1 MKRKLTKRVIA
12 TALAGIMVFGL
23 TACGGNSETAGK
35 ADEKTTDGQTTE
47 GKTTD
52 AAATEGQASDDG
64 SGDASGE
71 EGKKVEL
78 NVINYHV
85 GTDYAAEYYKYLF
98 EEFKKTDAGKNVEF
112 NFEEIPTTDAY
123 NQKIKLLISS
133 GDLPDIVFNGGNN
146 ITELAAK
153 SGKVTDLTPYFEAD
167 PEWKALFDETSLN
180 FNTVDGKIYG
190 VPVSKEI
197 SYIYYNKELFEK
209 AEVEVPE
216 TSFANWDEFFKAC
229 DKLKAADITP
239 LGMDTADS
247 GWLTNLW
254 MSALIGTDGDA
265 GNKWMNTLYPTDF
278 NTPEV
283 EKAAENIQ
291 KMFENYT
298 TADAIGGKYDPM
310 ATHFFNG
317 EVAMFPNGPWM
328 IPDFS
333 QTEKAPEGFYDKV
346 GIMLMPGDGME
357 MVPTPGD
364 MVGAKDKD
372 KIEAAVAFLKFETS
386 PENQIKALEM
396 TGLQPVSN
404 NLDIPSDLSEKDPLM
419 AQVLEIQNKAKLTYG
434 QNQAYWY
441 QNAIDTFSTELP
453 ELAYGN
459 ITPKEFCQKLSD
471 SAAKNQE

>member
-1 MKRKLTKRVIA
+1 MKRKILNRVLGLALT
-12 TALAGIMVFGL
+12 GMMVL
-23 TACGGNSETAGK
+23 SVTACGGSGGGESAAESNAGGGESS
-35 ADEKTTDGQTTE
+35 AQEEAAPAEEKIVLD
-47 GKTTD
+47 
-52 AAATEGQASDDG
+52 
-64 SGDASGE
+64 
-71 EGKKVEL
+71 
-78 NVINYHV
+78 VINYHV
-85 GTDYAAEYYKYLF
+85 GTDYAAEYYAYLF
-98 EEFKKTDAGKNVEF
+98 EAFQETEEGRNVEF
-112 NFEEIPTTDAY
+112 RFEEIPTTDAF

-153 SGKVTDLTPYFEAD
+153 SGKVADLTPYFEAD
-167 PEWKALFDETSLN
+167 PEWKALFDETSLE

-197 SYIYYNKELFEK
+197 SYIYYNKELFEQ
-209 AEVEVPE
+209 AGIEAPE
-216 TSFANWDEFFKAC
+216 TAFATWDEFFAAC
-229 DKLKAADITP
+229 DKLKAAGITP
-239 LGMDTADS
+239 VGMDTADS

-254 MSALIGTDGDA
+254 MSALIGTAGEA
-265 GNKWMNTLYPTDF
+265 GNTWMNSMYPTDF

-283 EKAAENIQ
+283 EAAAETIQ
-291 KMFENYT
+291 KMFEQYT
-298 TADAIGGKYDPM
+298 TADAVGGKYDPM

-333 QTEKAPEGFYDKV
+333 EAEKAPEGFYDKV
-346 GIMLMPGDGME
+346 GIMLMPGNGME

-364 MVGAKDKD
+364 MVGASEEE
-372 KIEAAVAFLKFETS
+372 KIKAAVAFLKFETK

-404 NLDIPSDLSEKDPLM
+404 DLEIPSELTESDPLM
-419 AQVLEIQNKAKLTYG
+419 ARVLEIQNEAQVTYG

-441 QNAIDTFSTELP
+441 QNTIDTFSTELP

-459 ITPKEFCQKLSD
+459 ITPQEFCEKLSE
-471 SAAKNQE
+471 SAKKNEQ

>member
-1 MKRKLTKRVIA
+1 MRRRIVKRILASV
-12 TALAGIMVFGL
+12 TALTMVLGVA
-23 TACGGNSETAGK
+23 ACGNEQSANGGAAAETNGGNGAEGQSRTESETEN
-35 ADEKTTDGQTTE
+35 AD
-47 GKTTD
+47 
-52 AAATEGQASDDG
+52 
-64 SGDASGE
+64 
-71 EGKKVEL
+71 KVVL

-85 GTDYAAEYYKYLF
+85 GTDYAAEYYAYLF
-98 EEFKKTDAGKNVEF
+98 EEFQKTEEGKNVEF

-146 ITELAAK
+146 ITEMAAK
-153 SGKVTDLTPYFEAD
+153 SGKVADLTPYFDAD
-167 PEWKALFDETSLN
+167 PEWKGLFDDTSLE

-197 SYIYYNKELFEK
+197 SYIYYNKELFAK
-209 AEVEVPE
+209 AGLTAPEV
-216 TSFANWDEFFKAC
+216 SYGSWDEFFEAC
-229 DKLKAADITP
+229 EQLKAAGITP
-239 LGMDTADS
+239 VGMDSADS

-254 MSALIGTDGDA
+254 MSALIGTNGQA
-265 GNKWMNTLYPTDF
+265 GNEWMNTMYPTDF

-283 EKAAENIQ
+283 EAAAEKIAQ
-291 KMFENYT
+291 MFQEYT
-298 TADAIGGKYDPM
+298 TSDAVGGKYDPM

-333 QTEKAPEGFYDKV
+333 ETEKAPEGFYDNV
-346 GIMLMPGDGME
+346 GIMLMPCAGME

-364 MVGAKDKD
+364 MVGAKEEA
-372 KIEAAVAFLKFETS
+372 KIKAAVAFLKFETM

-404 NLDIPSDLSEKDPLM
+404 DLDIPAELTESDPLM
-419 AQVLEIQNKAKLTYG
+419 AKVLEIQNDAKITYG

-441 QNAIDTFSTELP
+441 QNTIDTFSTELP

-459 ITPKEFCQKLSD
+459 ITPKEFCEKLTE

>member
-1 MKRKLTKRVIA
+1 MKSKMLKRI
-12 TALAGIMVFGL
+12 LASAVMGTMVVSL
-23 TACGGNSETAGK
+23 AACGKGGDDK
-35 ADEKTTDGQTTE
+35 ASG
-47 GKTTD
+47 
-52 AAATEGQASDDG
+52 SDD
-64 SGDASGE
+64 SG
-71 EGKKVEL
+71 KVVL
-78 NVINYHV
+78 DVINYHV
-85 GTDYAAEYYKYLF
+85 GTDYAADYYSYLF
-98 EEFKKTDAGKNVEF
+98 EEFKKTEEGKNVEF

-153 SGKVTDLTPYFEAD
+153 SGKVADLTPYFEEDA
-167 PEWKALFDETSLN
+167 EWKALFDDTSLE
-180 FNTVDGKIYG
+180 FNTVEGKIYG

-197 SYIYYNKELFEK
+197 SYIYYNKELFK
-209 AEVEVPE
+209 QAGIDAPEVA
-216 TSFANWDEFFKAC
+216 FASWDEFFAAC
-229 DKLKAADITP
+229 DKLKEAGITP
-239 LGMDTADS
+239 VGMDSADS

-254 MSALIGTDGDA
+254 MSALIGTAGDT
-265 GNKWMNTLYPTDF
+265 GNQWMNTMYPTDF

-283 EKAAENIQ
+283 EKAAETIQ
-291 KMFENYT
+291 KMFKEYT
-298 TADAIGGKYDPM
+298 TADAVGGKYDPM

-333 QTEKAPEGFYDKV
+333 QEEKAPEGFYDKV
-346 GIMLMPGDGME
+346 GIMLMPGNGME

-364 MVGAKDKD
+364 MVGATEED
-372 KIEAAVAFLKFETS
+372 KIKAAVAFLKFETT

-404 NLDIPSDLSEKDPLM
+404 NLDIPAELTESDPLM
-419 AQVLEIQNKAKLTYG
+419 AEVLEIQNKAEVTYG

-441 QNAIDTFSTELP
+441 QNTIDTFSTELP

-459 ITPKEFCQKLSD
+459 ITPKEFCEKLTQ
-471 SAAKNQE
+471 SAEKNQE

>member
-1 MKRKLTKRVIA
+1 MKRKFVKRLMA
-12 TALAGIMVFGL
+12 SALIGSMALGL
-23 TACGGNSETAGK
+23 VACSGGDKDKES
-35 ADEKTTDGQTTE
+35 
-47 GKTTD
+47 
-52 AAATEGQASDDG
+52 SDD
-64 SGDASGE
+64 SGE
-71 EGKKVEL
+71 IVL

-85 GTDYAAEYYKYLF
+85 GTDYAADYYSYLF
-98 EEFKKTDAGKNVEF
+98 EEFQKTEAGKNVEF

-153 SGKVTDLTPYFEAD
+153 SGKVADLTPYFDED
-167 PEWKALFDETSLN
+167 PEWKALFDDTSLE

-209 AEVEVPE
+209 AGIEAPE
-216 TSFANWDEFFKAC
+216 TAFASWDEFFEVC
-229 DKLKAADITP
+229 DQLKAKGITP

-254 MSALIGTDGDA
+254 MSALIGTNGEA
-265 GNKWMNTLYPTDF
+265 GNEWMNTMYPTDF

-283 EKAAENIQ
+283 EAAAEKIQ
-291 KMFENYT
+291 TMFKEYT
-298 TADAIGGKYDPM
+298 TADAVGGKYDPM

-328 IPDFS
+328 IPDFREP
-333 QTEKAPEGFYDKV
+333 EKAPEGFYDKV
-346 GIMLMPGDGME
+346 GIMLMPGNGME

-364 MVGAKDKD
+364 MVGATEKE

-404 NLDIPSDLSEKDPLM
+404 DLEIPDTLTESDPLM
-419 AQVLEIQNKAKLTYG
+419 AQVLEIQNKAEVTYG

-441 QNAIDTFSTELP
+441 QNTIDTFSTELP

-459 ITPKEFCQKLSD
+459 ITPKEFCEKLTE

>member
-1 MKRKLTKRVIA
+1 MKRKILNRVLGLALT
-12 TALAGIMVFGL
+12 GMMVL
-23 TACGGNSETAGK
+23 SVTACGGSGGGESAAESNAGGGESS
-35 ADEKTTDGQTTE
+35 AQEEAAPAEEKIVLD
-47 GKTTD
+47 
-52 AAATEGQASDDG
+52 
-64 SGDASGE
+64 
-71 EGKKVEL
+71 
-78 NVINYHV
+78 VINYHV
-85 GTDYAAEYYKYLF
+85 GTDYAAEYYAYLF
-98 EEFKKTDAGKNVEF
+98 EAFQETEEGRNVEF
-112 NFEEIPTTDAY
+112 RFEEIPTTDAF

-153 SGKVTDLTPYFEAD
+153 SGKVADLTPYFEAD
-167 PEWKALFDETSLN
+167 PEWKALFDETSLE

-197 SYIYYNKELFEK
+197 SYIYYNKELFEQ
-209 AEVEVPE
+209 AGIEAPE
-216 TSFANWDEFFKAC
+216 TAFATWDEFFAAC
-229 DKLKAADITP
+229 DKLKAAGITP
-239 LGMDTADS
+239 VGMDTADS

-254 MSALIGTDGDA
+254 MSALIGTAGEA
-265 GNKWMNTLYPTDF
+265 GNTWMNSMYPTDF

-283 EKAAENIQ
+283 EAAAETIQ
-291 KMFENYT
+291 KMFEQYT
-298 TADAIGGKYDPM
+298 TADAVGGKYDPM

-333 QTEKAPEGFYDKV
+333 EAEKAPEGFYDKV
-346 GIMLMPGDGME
+346 GIMLMPGNGME

-364 MVGAKDKD
+364 MVGASEEE
-372 KIEAAVAFLKFETS
+372 KIKAAVAFLKFETK

-404 NLDIPSDLSEKDPLM
+404 DLEIPSELTESDPLM
-419 AQVLEIQNKAKLTYG
+419 ARVLEIQNEAQVTYG

-441 QNAIDTFSTELP
+441 QNTIDTFSTELP

-459 ITPKEFCQKLSD
+459 ITPQEFCEKLSE
-471 SAAKNQE
+471 SAKKNQE

>member
-1 MKRKLTKRVIA
+1 MVIYMKRKMVRRILASAIA
-12 TALAGIMVFGL
+12 FAMVLGTA
-23 TACGGNSETAGK
+23 ACGNGGDAGGKAETGAKAGSNEEAASTETA
-35 ADEKTTDGQTTE
+35 E
-47 GKTTD
+47 
-52 AAATEGQASDDG
+52 
-64 SGDASGE
+64 SGE
-71 EGKKVEL
+71 KVVL

-85 GTDYAAEYYKYLF
+85 GTDYAAEYYAYLF
-98 EEFKKTDAGKNVEF
+98 EEFQKTEEGKNVEF

-146 ITELAAK
+146 ITEMAAK
-153 SGKVTDLTPYFEAD
+153 SGKVADLTPYFDAD
-167 PEWKALFDETSLN
+167 PEWKALFDDTSLE

-197 SYIYYNKELFEK
+197 SYIYYNKELFEQ
-209 AEVEVPE
+209 AGLTAPEVAYG
-216 TSFANWDEFFKAC
+216 SWDEFFEAC
-229 DKLKAADITP
+229 EQLKAAGITP
-239 LGMDTADS
+239 VGMDSADS

-254 MSALIGTDGDA
+254 MSALIGTNGQA
-265 GNKWMNTLYPTDF
+265 GNEWMNSMYPMDF

-283 EKAAENIQ
+283 EAAAEKIAL
-291 KMFENYT
+291 MFREYT
-298 TADAIGGKYDPM
+298 TSDAVGGKYDPM

-333 QTEKAPEGFYDKV
+333 EAEKAPEGFYDKV
-346 GIMLMPGDGME
+346 GIMLMPCAGME

-364 MVGAKDKD
+364 MVGAKEEE
-372 KIEAAVAFLKFETS
+372 KIKAAVDFLKFETR

-404 NLDIPSDLSEKDPLM
+404 DLEIPADLTESDPLM
-419 AQVLEIQNKAKLTYG
+419 AEVLEIQNHAKMTYG

-441 QNAIDTFSTELP
+441 QNTIDTFSTELP

-459 ITPKEFCQKLSD
+459 ITAKEFCEKLTE

>member
-1 MKRKLTKRVIA
+1 MKRKFVKRLMA
-12 TALAGIMVFGL
+12 SALIGSMTLGL
-23 TACGGNSETAGK
+23 VACSGGDKDKES
-35 ADEKTTDGQTTE
+35 
-47 GKTTD
+47 
-52 AAATEGQASDDG
+52 SDD
-64 SGDASGE
+64 SG
-71 EGKKVEL
+71 KIVL

-85 GTDYAAEYYKYLF
+85 GTDYAADYYSYLF
-98 EEFKKTDAGKNVEF
+98 EEFQKTEAGKNVEF

-153 SGKVTDLTPYFEAD
+153 SGKVADLTPYFDED
-167 PEWKALFDETSLN
+167 PEWKALFDDTSLE

-209 AEVEVPE
+209 AGIEAPE
-216 TSFANWDEFFKAC
+216 TAFASWDEFFEVC
-229 DKLKAADITP
+229 DQLKAKGITP

-254 MSALIGTDGDA
+254 MSALIGTNGEA
-265 GNKWMNTLYPTDF
+265 GNEWMNTMYPTDF

-283 EKAAENIQ
+283 EAAAEKIQ
-291 KMFENYT
+291 TMFKEYT
-298 TADAIGGKYDPM
+298 TADAVGGKYDPM

-328 IPDFS
+328 IPDFREP
-333 QTEKAPEGFYDKV
+333 EKAPEGFYDKV
-346 GIMLMPGDGME
+346 GIMLMPGNGME

-364 MVGAKDKD
+364 MVGATEKE

-404 NLDIPSDLSEKDPLM
+404 DLEIPDTLTESDPLM
-419 AQVLEIQNKAKLTYG
+419 AQVLETQNKAEVTYG

-441 QNAIDTFSTELP
+441 QNTIDTFSTELP

-459 ITPKEFCQKLSD
+459 ITPKEFCEKLTE

>member
-1 MKRKLTKRVIA
+1 MKRKILNRVLGLALT
-12 TALAGIMVFGL
+12 GMMVL
-23 TACGGNSETAGK
+23 SVTACGGSGGGESAAESNAGGGESS
-35 ADEKTTDGQTTE
+35 AQEEAAPAEEKIVLD
-47 GKTTD
+47 
-52 AAATEGQASDDG
+52 
-64 SGDASGE
+64 
-71 EGKKVEL
+71 
-78 NVINYHV
+78 VINYHV
-85 GTDYAAEYYKYLF
+85 GTDYAAEYYAYLF
-98 EEFKKTDAGKNVEF
+98 EAFQETEEGRNVEF
-112 NFEEIPTTDAY
+112 RFEEIPTTDAF

-153 SGKVTDLTPYFEAD
+153 SGKVADLTPYFEAD
-167 PEWKALFDETSLN
+167 PEWKALFDETSLE

-197 SYIYYNKELFEK
+197 SYIYYNKELFEQ
-209 AEVEVPE
+209 AGIEAPE
-216 TSFANWDEFFKAC
+216 TAFATWDEFFAAC
-229 DKLKAADITP
+229 DKLKAAGITP
-239 LGMDTADS
+239 VGMDTADS

-254 MSALIGTDGDA
+254 MSALIGTAGEA
-265 GNKWMNTLYPTDF
+265 GNTWMNSMYPTDF

-283 EKAAENIQ
+283 EAAAETIQ
-291 KMFENYT
+291 KMFEQYT
-298 TADAIGGKYDPM
+298 TADAVGGKYDPM

-333 QTEKAPEGFYDKV
+333 EAEKAPEGFYDKV
-346 GIMLMPGDGME
+346 GIMLMPGNGME

-364 MVGAKDKD
+364 MVGASEEE
-372 KIEAAVAFLKFETS
+372 KIKAAVAFLKFETK

-404 NLDIPSDLSEKDPLM
+404 DLEIPSKLTESDPLM
-419 AQVLEIQNKAKLTYG
+419 ARVLEIQNEAQVTYG

-441 QNAIDTFSTELP
+441 QNTIDTFSTELP

-459 ITPKEFCQKLSD
+459 ITPQEFCEKLSE
-471 SAAKNQE
+471 SAKNNEQ

>member
-1 MKRKLTKRVIA
+1 MKRKIMNGILGAAMT
-12 TALAGIMVFGL
+12 GIMVFSL
-23 TACGGNSETAGK
+23 TACGNNGGADSSVDSTAESGESGAQETGTPS
-35 ADEKTTDGQTTE
+35 DEKIVLD
-47 GKTTD
+47 
-52 AAATEGQASDDG
+52 
-64 SGDASGE
+64 
-71 EGKKVEL
+71 
-78 NVINYHV
+78 VINYHV
-85 GTDYAAEYYKYLF
+85 GTDYAAEYYSYLF
-98 EEFKKTDAGKNVEF
+98 EAFQETEEGRNVEF
-112 NFEEIPTTDAY
+112 RFEEIPTTDAF

-153 SGKVTDLTPYFEAD
+153 SGKVADLTPYFDAD
-167 PEWKALFDETSLN
+167 PEWKALFDETSLE

-197 SYIYYNKELFEK
+197 SYIYYNKELFQQAGIE
-209 AEVEVPE
+209 APE
-216 TSFANWDEFFKAC
+216 TAYASWDEFFEAC
-229 DKLKAADITP
+229 DKLKAAGITP
-239 LGMDTADS
+239 VGMDTADS

-254 MSALIGTDGDA
+254 MSALIGTDGEA
-265 GNKWMNTLYPTDF
+265 GNAWMNSMYPTDF

-283 EKAAENIQ
+283 EAAAETIQ
-291 KMFENYT
+291 RMFKEYT
-298 TADAIGGKYDPM
+298 TADAVGGKYDPM

-333 QTEKAPEGFYDKV
+333 EAEKAPEGFYDKV
-346 GIMLMPGDGME
+346 GIMLMPGNGME

-364 MVGAKDKD
+364 MVGASEEE
-372 KIEAAVAFLKFETS
+372 KIEAAVAFLKFETK

-404 NLDIPSDLSEKDPLM
+404 DLEIPSALTESDPLM
-419 AQVLEIQNKAKLTYG
+419 ARVLEIQNEAAVTYG

-441 QNAIDTFSTELP
+441 QNTIDTFSTELP

-459 ITPKEFCQKLSD
+459 ITPQEFCKKLSE
-471 SAAKNQE
+471 SAEKNQE